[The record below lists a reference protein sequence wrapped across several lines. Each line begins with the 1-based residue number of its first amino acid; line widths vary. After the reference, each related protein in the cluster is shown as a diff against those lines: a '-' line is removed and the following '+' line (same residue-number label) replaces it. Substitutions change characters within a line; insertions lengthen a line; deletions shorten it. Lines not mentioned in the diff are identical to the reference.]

1 MKTLIIIR
9 HSKAE
14 KGAGKDIDRHLTE
27 TGHRDAIRM
36 AEILKSKGYKIDKIF
51 SSNSERTKR
60 TTQLFSGVLGIDND
74 AVYFFESLYL
84 ADVLGITETI
94 ELYGGPNTNTL
105 AIVGHN
111 PGVTNFVTDLTH
123 AAIESIP
130 TSGVAII
137 DVDTNDWTQ
146 LGTAS
151 KKLIATLSPAD
162 L

>member
-14 KGAGKDIDRHLTE
+14 KGSGRDIDRHLTE
-27 TGHRDAIRM
+27 TGHRDAIQV
-36 AEILKSKGYKIDKIF
+36 AELLKSKGYEIDKIL

-74 AVYFFESLYL
+74 AVFFFESLYL
-84 ADVLGITETI
+84 ADVLGISETI
-94 ELYGGPNTNTL
+94 ELYGGSKANTL
-105 AIVGHN
+105 AVVGHN

-123 AAIESIP
+123 TSIDNIP
-130 TSGVAII
+130 TSGVAVME
-137 DVDTNDWTQ
+137 VDLEDWAQ
-146 LGTAS
+146 LGSAG
-151 KKLIATLSPAD
+151 KKLVATFSPKD